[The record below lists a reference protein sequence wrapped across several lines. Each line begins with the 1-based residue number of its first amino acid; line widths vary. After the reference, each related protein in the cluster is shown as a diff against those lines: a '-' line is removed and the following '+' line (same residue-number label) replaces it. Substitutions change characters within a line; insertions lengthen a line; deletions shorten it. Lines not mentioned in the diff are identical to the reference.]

1 MMLLIHAWTPK
12 TQHELETMPRGTCV
26 EDAKWHELPTPLYE
40 HLEDRGYL
48 SGAHHPRP
56 PPTNLSAFT
65 GPPFLWSYDHCIRGD
80 NPMYMGYRV
89 PMDQAAPMNIGAAGD
104 ASEQM
109 CLHHDNERLLFQQ
122 CMSYPHL
129 SYEWPV
135 NGQNVPTPPTP
146 PFHEDCSSM
155 MILPES
161 EMLPPTDMR
170 NNTDSISPPRK
181 LLTSKKRKRECRED
195 EEVYIKKPPNAFMI
209 FRKEQRQ
216 NVMAQLNIRDSA
228 MANKALGRMWK
239 SLSEKEQEKYYQLA
253 DAEKRLHTQLHP
265 NWSCT
270 DNYGRKRR
278 KQRSR

>member
-1 MMLLIHAWTPK
+1 
-12 TQHELETMPRGTCV
+12 MPRGTCM
-26 EDAKWHELPTPLYE
+26 EDTKWHELHTPLYE
-40 HLEDRGYL
+40 PLEDRGYL
-48 SGAHHPRP
+48 SGTHHPRP

-65 GPPFLWSYDHCIRGD
+65 GTQFLWSYDHCIRGD
-80 NPMYMGYRV
+80 NQMYTNYRV
-89 PMDQAAPMNIGAAGD
+89 PMDQATTMNIGAAGD

-109 CLHHDNERLLFQQ
+109 CIHHDNERLLFQQ
-122 CMSYPHL
+122 CMNYPHV
-129 SYEWPV
+129 SYDWPV
-135 NGQNVPTPPTP
+135 NGQNASTPPTP
-146 PFHEDCSSM
+146 TFHEDCSSV

-161 EMLPPTDMR
+161 EMLPPDMS
-170 NNTDSISPPRK
+170 NNTDSISPSRK
-181 LLTSKKRKRECRED
+181 HLTTKKRKRECRED

-216 NVMAQLNIRDSA
+216 NVMVQLNIRDSA

-278 KQRSR
+278 KQRSS